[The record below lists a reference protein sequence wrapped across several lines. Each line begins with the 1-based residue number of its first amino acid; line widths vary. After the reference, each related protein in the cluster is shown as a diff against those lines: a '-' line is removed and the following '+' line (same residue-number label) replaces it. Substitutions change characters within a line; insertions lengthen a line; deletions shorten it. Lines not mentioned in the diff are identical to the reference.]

1 MLGVYKSTALAAA
14 SLTVCLAPFT
24 QALAGTETGDCKV
37 KKVAFAASDNTQA
50 LTTTSYVNLTDGTV
64 SFHQGGKKP
73 GCIIVHVDIQATQGS
88 EFRVRAVIG
97 RVIMF
102 PGEAVFTNDG
112 VGISTRSFTWEISNL
127 VPRDYTVQIEAANTG
142 NTLAVDLFG
151 RLISIQHQ

>member
-1 MLGVYKSTALAAA
+1 MLGVYKPIVLAAA
-14 SLTVCLAPFT
+14 SLTAYLGPLT
-24 QALAGTETGDCKV
+24 QAFAGAEAGDCKV

-50 LTTTSYVNLTDGTV
+50 LTTTSYVNLTDGAV

-73 GCIIVHVDIQATQGS
+73 GCIVVHADIQATQGS

-112 VGISTRSFTWEISNL
+112 MGVSTRSFTWEISNL

-142 NTLAVDLFG
+142 NHLTVNLFG